1 MGAYTSKELLCI
13 PGKNKSYAIE
23 TEYVTELCTQIQLS
37 CIPCLPGHFAGV
49 CSYKGNIIPV
59 VKLYGDGQDDEEP
72 GSGKQDDENPVRE
85 RQDGETDGGRN
96 VENDLLL
103 VISCGKYQMG
113 ILITGEPYILPAGA
127 AEMVESPA
135 EMGTPGIWAEKEI
148 CRNEKE
154 ILFVIDMEKS
164 VEGLIICQ

>member
-59 VKLYGDGQDDEEP
+59 VKLYGDE
-72 GSGKQDDENPVRE
+72 QDDENPVRE